1 MGDFLKKTW
10 DISLFITVIMIII
23 AYAVQEFSVEDKNQK
38 LEKQQ
43 KEINRLSKLIQENN
57 RVPEAGTFDIQGIPK
72 HVATRYYMVYVQL
85 VLLAESA
92 NAPENH
98 LRWLRNIVRQGIL
111 HNVLE
116 EYELIALDKSSK
128 EPKVAAKLSVS
139 IDWEQSRVY
148 SKLKAEKGQE
158 LDNIYSQPIMTIAKS
173 FSTIVEREDLDV
185 EMRCRTVAE
194 PNLKAL
200 NALGVPEYYNPHKKQ
215 VNLSY
220 EKFENLVHEKLNL
233 INTTTP
239 RWRDGDEITFE
250 SVSEL
255 TPELKIKLKY
265 ISREKNELY
274 AE

>member
-1 MGDFLKKTW
+1 
-10 DISLFITVIMIII
+10 MIII
-23 AYAVQEFSVEDKNQK
+23 AYAVQEFSVEDKNLK

-185 EMRCRTVAE
+185 EMLCRTVAE

-220 EKFENLVHEKLNL
+220 EKFENLVNEKLNL